1 MCYDISPGAKTYKYI
16 NSDTTGF
23 PSATNN
29 PLHKQRCTHLPP
41 LQQPC
46 CSNAYNTSE
55 IMDISPPP
63 KTMHQI
69 SNLLLWLMTGHS
81 LMQRIHDEVHK

>member
-1 MCYDISPGAKTYKYI
+1 MCYDISAGAKTYKYI

-55 IMDISPPP
+55 IMDISPPS
-63 KTMHQI
+63 QNYA
-69 SNLLLWLMTGHS
+69 SNIQFTSVAYDWTFPYAAYS
-81 LMQRIHDEVHK
+81 